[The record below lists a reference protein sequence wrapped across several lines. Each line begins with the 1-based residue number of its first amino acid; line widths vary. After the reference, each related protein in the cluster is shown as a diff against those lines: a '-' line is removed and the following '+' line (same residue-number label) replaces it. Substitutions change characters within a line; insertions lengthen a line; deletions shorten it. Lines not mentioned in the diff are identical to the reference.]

1 MASGS
6 TEIDKAVGRF
16 DFVTTDFEDRPRA
29 RGEGRRRGRARPLT
43 AGGPFHR
50 TRTSASV
57 FPSSSQRAIDTPCF
71 RSATE
76 HSLLGSLPR
85 PDE

>member
-16 DFVTTDFEDRPRA
+16 DFVTTDFEGRPRA
-29 RGEGRRRGRARPLT
+29 GAARTSTT
-43 AGGPFHR
+43 ADRGPFHR

-76 HSLLGSLPR
+76 HSLRGSLPR